1 MRGCSACEEA
11 GSGSAVFSFRR
22 GPGPSPARF
31 LESSKSQQGP
41 PCVPKA
47 TKGYLDNPRSSHP
60 LMRPYLLIRRALCC
74 WRPPSKPHAGG
85 HSCPCLPQMTEP
97 LPQPQ
102 HPCTSD
108 TPLSGQWEALPLSP
122 EPPASSSVSTG
133 GAGSCFSSRAAPH
146 CGVSF
151 CTC

>member
-47 TKGYLDNPRSSHP
+47 TKGCLVFPSAHEATPPDKKGSVPLATTQQAPRWGT
-60 LMRPYLLIRRALCC
+60 LL
-74 WRPPSKPHAGG
+74 
-85 HSCPCLPQMTEP
+85 P
-97 LPQPQ
+97 LP
-102 HPCTSD
+102 
-108 TPLSGQWEALPLSP
+108 A
-122 EPPASSSVSTG
+122 
-133 GAGSCFSSRAAPH
+133 
-146 CGVSF
+146 
-151 CTC
+151 

>member
-47 TKGYLDNPRSSHP
+47 TKGCLVFPSTHEATPPDKKGSCATDGHP
-60 LMRPYLLIRRALCC
+60 ASPTL
-74 WRPPSKPHAGG
+74 G
-85 HSCPCLPQMTEP
+85 
-97 LPQPQ
+97 
-102 HPCTSD
+102 D
-108 TPLSGQWEALPLSP
+108 TPT
-122 EPPASSSVSTG
+122 PA
-133 GAGSCFSSRAAPH
+133 CLR
-146 CGVSF
+146 
-151 CTC
+151 

>member
-47 TKGYLDNPRSSHP
+47 TKGCLVFPSAHEATPPDKGSVPLAATQQAPRWGT
-60 LMRPYLLIRRALCC
+60 LL
-74 WRPPSKPHAGG
+74 
-85 HSCPCLPQMTEP
+85 P
-97 LPQPQ
+97 LP
-102 HPCTSD
+102 
-108 TPLSGQWEALPLSP
+108 A
-122 EPPASSSVSTG
+122 
-133 GAGSCFSSRAAPH
+133 
-146 CGVSF
+146 
-151 CTC
+151 